1 MKKIFTLAVALCGM
15 FTLSGCIMDETL
27 DELIPEEYSP
37 LAEIWESFTFKSLS
51 GNADL
56 VVENTS
62 GDDGILSISTSNY
75 SEDFLAVAV
84 YKSDCE
90 ASKAQA
96 SYFDKLA
103 GEFQPKM
110 FGMDYAIILL
120 DVYEGSADKDITWA
134 KNLANVDAYSNV
146 STACIGGACQKVF
159 LPRFAEATPGTVY
172 FINKQ
177 NLARSRKAITWNTT
191 DDQEELYMSLRTKLA
206 EYLDLDEITFNPSVG
221 GWNEKPQD
229 VQL

>member
-1 MKKIFTLAVALCGM
+1 MKKIFALCVALCAM
-15 FTLSGCIMDETL
+15 LTLSGCIMDDTL
-27 DELIPEEYSP
+27 DELIPEENSP

-110 FGMDYAIILL
+110 FDMDYAIVFL
-120 DVYEGSADKDITWA
+120 DIYEGSTDKDITWA

-146 STACIGGACQKVF
+146 STSCIGGACQKVF
-159 LPRFAEATPGTVY
+159 LPHFAEAASGTIY
-172 FINKQ
+172 FINKH
-177 NLARSRKAITWNTT
+177 NLAKTRKAMTWNTT
-191 DDQEELYMSLRTKLA
+191 DDQEELYLSLRTKLA
-206 EYLDLDEITFNPSVG
+206 EYLDLDEITFDPSVG
-221 GWNEKPQD
+221 GWNERKQD
-229 VQL
+229 VEL

>member
-1 MKKIFTLAVALCGM
+1 MNLFRKRTLPFLKFGKALLLNPFWG
-15 FTLSGCIMDETL
+15 T
-27 DELIPEEYSP
+27 
-37 LAEIWESFTFKSLS
+37 
-51 GNADL
+51 ADL
-56 VVENTS
+56 VVDNTS

-110 FGMDYAIILL
+110 FGMDYAIVFL
-120 DVYEGSADKDITWA
+120 DIYEGSTDKDITWA

-146 STACIGGACQKVF
+146 STSCIGGACQKVF
-159 LPRFAEATPGTVY
+159 LPHFAEAASGTIY
-172 FINKQ
+172 FINKH
-177 NLARSRKAITWNTT
+177 NLAKTRKALT
-191 DDQEELYMSLRTKLA
+191 
-206 EYLDLDEITFNPSVG
+206 
-221 GWNEKPQD
+221 
-229 VQL
+229 